1 MSCCV
6 SKQGQ
11 IWVKLVW
18 TCSELFVHL
27 FISCCSFSLCGIV
40 YFEES
45 NIIFRIVYPSGQWPK
60 LKHIENRDAG
70 PNFYLIRPICLA
82 ISTSRFLITPSP
94 HTPTQTHHPAVNLS
108 LNPSQQHLNPVQRTL
123 FVIKCKNHMSWGSL
137 FSDDEMSDFS
147 LVLRQARLVTSVL
160 SISLKERERESESH
174 RVHWESL
181 LTEFSP

>member
-1 MSCCV
+1 MSCINTAQCWTV
-6 SKQGQ
+6 SCRVVTVNKDRSEWSLCGP
-11 IWVKLVW
+11 VVNFLLL
-18 TCSELFVHL
+18 CSFVYL
-27 FISCCSFSLCGIV
+27 FISCCSISLRGIV
-40 YFEES
+40 YFGES

-70 PNFYLIRPICLA
+70 PNLYLIRPICLA

-137 FSDDEMSDFS
+137 FSDDDMSDFS

-160 SISLKERERESESH
+160 SISLKE
-174 RVHWESL
+174 
-181 LTEFSP
+181 